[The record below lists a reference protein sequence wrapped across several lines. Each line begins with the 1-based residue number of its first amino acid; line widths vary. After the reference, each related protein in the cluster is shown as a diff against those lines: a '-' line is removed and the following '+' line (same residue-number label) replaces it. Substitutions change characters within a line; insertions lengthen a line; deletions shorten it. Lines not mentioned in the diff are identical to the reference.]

1 MLIAKP
7 ISGKVIELTIP
18 EMTFLV
24 LSREA
29 AVITDVESIWYS
41 DSNNSQYYSY
51 SPCPSFSFKEPI
63 RHDKIS
69 NTYYQQYSSYC
80 GRNCAK
86 ELSYSLR
93 RSACRIS

>member
-1 MLIAKP
+1 MLIAKS
-7 ISGKVIELTIP
+7 IRKVIEPTIP

-29 AVITDVESIWYS
+29 AVITDVESICIAIPIIV
-41 DSNNSQYYSY
+41 NIIV
-51 SPCPSFSFKEPI
+51 SPCPSFSFKEPV

-69 NTYYQQYSSYC
+69 NTYYQQYYSYC